1 MRLAVRWYEQQSKVI
16 HPRFSIFGGGQTRG
30 EPMADMLVKLY
41 NLPSAEPYIGKL
53 HEQNLYIRQARP
65 GEQRTIADWVRQR
78 FPEEWAVGCEWA
90 IARDP
95 ISCYIAVEQE
105 ISFVPTGDP
114 YHLPQEKLVGF
125 ACYDAA
131 SKGMFGAMGVQEDY
145 RARGV
150 GRALLLISLH
160 AMAAERYAYAIIGWA
175 GSFEFYQK
183 TVGAILIED
192 SEPGIFRGKL
202 VGEI

>member
-1 MRLAVRWYEQQSKVI
+1 VTYFAIDAEHVLTPLPLWQRGWGEGRLSSY
-16 HPRFSIFGGGQTRG
+16 
-30 EPMADMLVKLY
+30 VKLY
-41 NLPSAEPYIGKL
+41 NLPDAEPYLRKL
-53 HEQNLYIRQARP
+53 HEQNLYTRQARP
-65 GEQRTIADWVRQR
+65 GEQRTIANWVIRQQ

-105 ISFVPTGDP
+105 ASFVLTSDP

-131 SKGMFGAMGVQEDY
+131 SKGMFGAMGVQKDY
-145 RARGV
+145 RGRGI
-150 GRALLLISLH
+150 GRALLLISLQ

-183 TVGAILIED
+183 TVGATLIED

-202 VGEI
+202 VGEV